1 MVGIALAHL
10 VPGLL
15 LLGFAYLILTVANKE
30 LGTLKLVGQVIGWG
44 LVVVII
50 LAGLSCGLKKN
61 CPICH
66 KSKMMNPPCEM
77 NHPCPMNQAS
87 PDMPKVEK
95 K

>member
-15 LLGFAYLILTVANKE
+15 LLGFAYVILTVANKE
-30 LGTLKLVGQVIGWG
+30 SGTLKLAGQIIGWG
-44 LVVVII
+44 LVVVVI
-50 LAGLSCGLKKN
+50 LAAMSCGLKKN

-66 KSKMMNPPCEM
+66 RSKMMSPPCEM